1 MGAMR
6 LRTVS
11 ASDHGSLTQ
20 SALARFVRR
29 GIVLSAAILMTLS
42 PPLSG
47 QSATLETVVIA
58 IQQSI
63 QSGNQA
69 GALEQIAA
77 ALVQFPRAAGLY
89 NLRGVIQAQKQE
101 LPQAR
106 NDFQQAVRLAPALTP
121 AWQNL
126 ARACQLTPGQDAAA
140 VACAVE
146 AWQHVLRARPAD
158 VEARASLATVLEW
171 QGNFADSLRQLDG
184 LPPEEAAR
192 SSTMALRC
200 ADLAGLGRS
209 GEALEIAKKLIR
221 APDFSE
227 ADAGAIFPVL
237 ATAQN
242 APIVILLV
250 ETLQSAGSR
259 DSVSLASLRHLSAAY
274 EQASRLSDARQTL
287 ERIAAQE
294 PGKPEDLFALARVA
308 YGLRDLEG
316 SLGYLA
322 HIRDLTPNDARV
334 HLLFGLIA
342 KELELPI
349 EARKSLEKALSLDAK
364 NPDFNYALGSV
375 ILSIGD
381 GATASNYL
389 KIFVAA
395 RPAEARGHF
404 ALGVA
409 YFSANDYDQCRA
421 EMQIAR
427 NDPGNE
433 AGAEFFL
440 GRIARIEE
448 KLDEAAAHLERT
460 IRLSPSFAEGFAEL
474 ARVRL
479 RQERLDDAKAAVERA
494 IALDPESFQANAA
507 LVVLYQKTHDPRL
520 VEQGARLRT
529 LDAARSKRQE
539 LMLRTIE
546 VRPY

>member
-1 MGAMR
+1 M
-6 LRTVS
+6 
-11 ASDHGSLTQ
+11 
-20 SALARFVRR
+20 RFVQRWTIR
-29 GIVLSAAILMTLS
+29 SAAMLLALS
-42 PPLSG
+42 LHLSG
-47 QSATLETVVIA
+47 QGPTIETAIIA

-69 GALEQIAA
+69 GALQQIAA
-77 ALVQFPRAAGLY
+77 ALVHFPRAAGLY
-89 NLRGVIQAQKQE
+89 NLRGIVHAQKDE
-101 LPQAR
+101 LTEAR
-106 NDFQQAVRLAPALTP
+106 KDFQQAVRLAPALTP

-126 ARACQLTPGQDAAA
+126 GRACQLTPGQDAAA

-146 AWQHVLRARPAD
+146 AWQHVLRVRPAD
-158 VEARASLATVLEW
+158 GEARASLATVLEW
-171 QGNFADSLRQLDG
+171 QGKFADSLRELEG
-184 LPPEEAAR
+184 LPREEAAR
-192 SSTMALRC
+192 SSIMALRC
-200 ADLAGLGRS
+200 ADLAGLGRTS
-209 GEALEIAKKLIR
+209 EALQVAQRLVQ

-237 ATAQN
+237 ATSQN

-250 ETLQSAGSR
+250 ETLRSGGSR
-259 DSVSLASLRHLSAAY
+259 DGVSPASLKHLAAAY
-274 EQASRLSDARQTL
+274 EQASRLSDARQTF

-294 PGKPEDLFALARVA
+294 PGNPEYLYSLARVA
-308 YGLRDLEG
+308 YGLHDLEG

-342 KELELPI
+342 LQMELPI
-349 EARKSLEKALSLDAK
+349 EARKSLEKALSLDA
-364 NPDFNYALGSV
+364 NNADYNFALGAA
-375 ILSIGD
+375 ILSSGD
-381 GATASNYL
+381 AGTASNYL
-389 KIFVAA
+389 KAFVAA

-409 YFSANDYDQCRA
+409 YFSANDYDQCRK

-427 NDPGNE
+427 KDPSRE

-448 KLDEAAAHLERT
+448 NLDEAAAHLERT
-460 IRLSPSFAEGFAEL
+460 TRLSPSFAEGYAEL

-479 RQERLDDAKAAVERA
+479 RQERVSDARTALDRA

-507 LVVLYQKTHDPRL
+507 LVVLYQKTRDPRL
-520 VEQGARLRT
+520 VEQGARLRK

-546 VRPY
+546 VKPY